1 MQLAIFDI
9 DGTLTDTSAMDNRCF
24 ERALA
29 EVFGFSESLDEWHAC
44 PHVSDS
50 GLLQFVFE
58 QKLRRPP
65 DEAEVERFQK
75 HFLSLMNEAVAAA
88 PHTAAPINGAVTA
101 FANML
106 DETDWAVAIATGCWQ
121 ASAHFKLRQA
131 SVDFMRVPLAH
142 SDQLPAR
149 EDILTDALA
158 QAKSHYQIRLKRADF
173 ERVVYIGDAL
183 WDVRTTRNLR
193 MPFVGIAHGERAERL
208 RDAGASHVLPD
219 YTDYPLFLAALHS
232 AEVPRS

>member
-24 ERALA
+24 ERALT
-29 EVFGFSESLDEWHAC
+29 EIFGFGETADQWHAC

-50 GLLQFVFE
+50 GLVQFVFE
-58 QKLRRPP
+58 QQFNRHPN
-65 DEAEVERFQK
+65 DEEVARLQK
-75 HFLSLMNEAVAAA
+75 HFLALMEKAVIAE
-88 PHTAAPINGAVTA
+88 PHTAAPISGAVNA

-106 DETDWAVAIATGCWQ
+106 DESNWAVAIATGCWQ

-131 SVDFMRVPLAH
+131 DVPFAQVPLAH
-142 SDQLPAR
+142 CDHHPAR
-149 EDILTDALA
+149 EDILTNAVK
-158 QAKSHYQIRLKRADF
+158 QAESHYQTSF

-193 MPFVGIAHGERAERL
+193 MPFVGIGADERAARL
-208 RDAGASHVLPD
+208 HDAGASHVLPD